1 MAWAEDT
8 EARIAALPCWRG
20 TPHIAPL
27 SGGMTNHNFVV
38 RDGGQRFVARLGE
51 DIPAH
56 RVVRAHEVAAA
67 RAAHAAGLSPEMI
80 YAEEGVTVQRFIDGR
95 TLTPADLRQPARLAP
110 VIDLVRRCHHDVPR
124 HLHGPAGR
132 FDVFAILRFY
142 AASLKDGGS
151 AYASLLERLMAC
163 ATALEACVGTDA
175 AVFGHND
182 LIAANFIDD
191 GTRLWLIDWDYAG
204 FNVPLFDLGGL
215 AANSDFPADLEHDML
230 ALYFGRIH
238 DALPARYAAMKTAAL
253 LREAMWA
260 MVAEMTSTIS
270 FDFAGYTRDNL
281 QRFERAWSA
290 VAGS

>member
-67 RAAHAAGLSPEMI
+67 RAAYAAGLSPEMV
-80 YAEEGVTVQRFIDGR
+80 YAEAGVTVQRFIDGR

-124 HLHGPAGR
+124 HLDGPAGR

-151 AYASLLERLMAC
+151 AYAPQLERLMAC
-163 ATALEACVGTDA
+163 AAALEARVGTDA

-230 ALYFGRIH
+230 ALYFGRID

-260 MVAEMTSTIS
+260 MVAEITSTIS

-281 QRFERAWSA
+281 QRFERAWST
-290 VAGS
+290 VARS